1 MVSPKTNSKSWDSLK
16 RKKPDFLLDTARI
29 NAKYA
34 RRKDNPLRIR
44 TGSFH
49 LPKEMKGP
57 TLVRAQDGAT
67 GAFVRAFEQ
76 RGWVLQ
82 DHVQLEG
89 PFQAYTEARLPILD
103 KYEWRCAGTFKGVQT
118 QEEVRIELPPGI
130 VRRDPEHEIT
140 LKEAIKA
147 GS

>member
-1 MVSPKTNSKSWDSLK
+1 MASRKTSSKSWDSLK
-16 RKKPDFLLDTARI
+16 RKQPDFLLDTTKI
-29 NAKYA
+29 NTKYA

-49 LPKEMKGP
+49 LPKEMKGR
-57 TLVRAQDGAT
+57 TLEKAQDGAM
-67 GAFVRAFEQ
+67 GAFVQAFEQ

-82 DHVQLEG
+82 DRVQLEG
-89 PFQAYTEARLPILD
+89 PFQARTEDRIPILGTN
-103 KYEWRCAGTFKGVQT
+103 EWRCVGTFKGVQT
-118 QEEVRIELPPGI
+118 QQDIRIELPPGI